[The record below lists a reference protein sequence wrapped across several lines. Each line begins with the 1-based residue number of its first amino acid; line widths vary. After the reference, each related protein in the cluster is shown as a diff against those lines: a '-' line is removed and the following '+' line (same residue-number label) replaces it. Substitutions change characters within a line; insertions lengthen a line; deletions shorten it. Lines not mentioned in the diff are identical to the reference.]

1 VGSYS
6 INYNHDLL
14 TKNLNA
20 DRTNPIVYN
29 ESLKEEHVYD
39 EIKHKEGYKDP
50 GMSLDFYTGRLSNF
64 TINYVLYICTHYGMN
79 QWKYIARFCFPRV
92 SQC

>member
-1 VGSYS
+1 MSYNVFLAKSTVGSYS

-20 DRTNPIVYN
+20 DLTNPIVYN

-50 GMSLDFYTGRLSNF
+50 GKFGG
-64 TINYVLYICTHYGMN
+64 LY
-79 QWKYIARFCFPRV
+79 
-92 SQC
+92 

>member
-1 VGSYS
+1 MGSYS

-20 DRTNPIVYN
+20 DLTNPIVYN

-50 GMSLDFYTGRLSNF
+50 GKFGG
-64 TINYVLYICTHYGMN
+64 LY
-79 QWKYIARFCFPRV
+79 
-92 SQC
+92 